1 MSANIKYK
9 YKTAGID
16 RDVDESISD
25 FVHARL
31 TNKNLNEKLGKLVEL
46 LVERGVL
53 SRREVFD
60 VFKRTEDYL
69 G

>member
-1 MSANIKYK
+1 MTANIQYK

-16 RDVDESISD
+16 RDVDQSISD

-31 TNKNLNEKLGKLVEL
+31 TRGNLDQKLAKLVEL
-46 LVERGVL
+46 LVARGVL

-60 VFKRTEDYL
+60 VFKREEDHL